1 MTATSGLMAGTQI
14 FRQGESSEL
23 YPKGIIIMIALV
35 LAGLLLTGL
44 QELIYFIQNR
54 NTRKR
59 SGSGQLNI
67 L

>member
-14 FRQGESSEL
+14 FRQDETSEL
-23 YPKGIIIMIALV
+23 YARGIVIMIALV

-54 NTRKR
+54 TIRR
-59 SGSGQLNI
+59 QSGSGELNI

>member
-14 FRQGESSEL
+14 FRQDDSSGQ
-23 YPKGIIIMIALV
+23 YPRGLLIMIGLV
-35 LAGLLLTGL
+35 SAGLLLTAV

-54 NTRKR
+54 DLKR
-59 SGSGQLNI
+59 RSAPQTLNI